1 MAWETWEPKRSSRNS
16 KGSNHE
22 VMISKDKEGRIC
34 IYLNDKA
41 LKKLRWKKG
50 DRVQIKFDH
59 QDKLIG
65 LERNNERGNVLST
78 SGNTGKKLRTV
89 FTLPS
94 HLANVCCN
102 GSARYF
108 TSEEWMATEDDVFVV
123 DMLQK
128 TNQ

>member
-1 MAWETWEPKRSSRNS
+1 
-16 KGSNHE
+16 
-22 VMISKDKEGRIC
+22 MISKDKEGRIC